1 MLPQARWLNPAVA
14 SSLYQANIYSMITD
28 PSLYLPLLIAGAF
41 AAAFV
46 IGAVGF
52 ADALILNA
60 VWLHIMEPAAAIPL
74 VVACGI
80 LMHVTPLYKLRKTL
94 DFSRLLPFALCGVFG
109 VPIGTWALGYME
121 AQHFK
126 TVIGVFLLAY
136 GIWMLMRP
144 HTSVGEAG
152 GRPADGLI
160 GLGGGFMGGFAGLS
174 GLFPTLW
181 VGVRGWSKSRQRG
194 TYQPFVLIM
203 HALGIVTFA
212 ASGMLT
218 MRTGIDFLW
227 CFPAVVVGSWLG
239 VKIYPYLNDALF
251 KRIILG
257 LILISGATLLL

>member
-1 MLPQARWLNPAVA
+1 MT
-14 SSLYQANIYSMITD
+14 TD

-60 VWLHIMEPAAAIPL
+60 VWLHIMEPAVAIPL

-80 LMHVTPLYKLRKTL
+80 VMHVMPLFKLRKTL
-94 DFSRLLPFALCGVFG
+94 DFSRLWPFAVCGLFG
-109 VPIGTWALGYME
+109 VPLGTWALGYVE
-121 AQHFK
+121 PELFK
-126 TVIGVFLLAY
+126 TIIGGFLLAY
-136 GIWMLMRP
+136 GVWMLARP

-152 GRPADGLI
+152 GRPADGFI
-160 GLGGGFMGGFAGLS
+160 GLSGGFMGGFAGLS

-181 VGVRGWSKSRQRG
+181 VGIRGWPKSRQRG

-203 HALGIVTFA
+203 HGLGIATFA

-218 MRTGIDFLW
+218 VRTGIDFLW
-227 CFPAVVVGSWLG
+227 CLPVVVFGSWLG
-239 VKIYPYLNDALF
+239 VKVYPYLDDILF

-257 LILISGATLLL
+257 LILLSGITLLL

>member
-1 MLPQARWLNPAVA
+1 
-14 SSLYQANIYSMITD
+14 MITD
-28 PSLYLPLLIAGAF
+28 PSLYLLLLIAGAF

-60 VWLHIMEPAAAIPL
+60 VWLHIMEPAVAIPL

-80 LMHVTPLYKLRKTL
+80 LMHITPLFKLRKTL
-94 DFSRLLPFALCGVFG
+94 DFSRLWPFAVCGIFG
-109 VPIGTWALGYME
+109 VPLGTWALGYME
-121 AQHFK
+121 PELFK
-126 TVIGVFLLAY
+126 TIIGGFLFAY
-136 GIWMLMRP
+136 GIWMLARP

-160 GLGGGFMGGFAGLS
+160 GLSGGFMGGFAGLS

-181 VGVRGWSKSRQRG
+181 VGVRGWPKSRQRG
-194 TYQPFVLIM
+194 TYQPFVLVM
-203 HALGIVTFA
+203 HGLGIVTFA

-218 MRTGIDFLW
+218 ARTGIDFLW
-227 CFPAVVVGSWLG
+227 CLPVVVIGSWLG
-239 VKIYPYLNDALF
+239 VKVYPYLNDTLF

-257 LILISGATLLL
+257 LILLSGITLLL

>member
-1 MLPQARWLNPAVA
+1 
-14 SSLYQANIYSMITD
+14 MIID
-28 PSLYLPLLIAGAF
+28 PSLYLLLLIAGAF
-41 AAAFV
+41 TAAFV

-60 VWLHIMEPAAAIPL
+60 VWLHIMAPAVAIPL

-94 DFSRLLPFALCGVFG
+94 DFSRLPPFAVCGVFG
-109 VPIGTWALGYME
+109 VPLGTWALGYIE
-121 AQHFK
+121 PELFK
-126 TVIGVFLLAY
+126 TIIGVFLVVY
-136 GIWMLMRP
+136 GLWMLMRP
-144 HTSVGEAG
+144 HTTVGEAG
-152 GRPADGLI
+152 GRPVDGLV

-203 HALGIVTFA
+203 HGLGIATFA

-218 MRTGIDFLW
+218 ARTGIDFLW
-227 CFPAVVVGSWLG
+227 CLPAVIIGSWLG
-239 VKIYPYLNDALF
+239 VKVYPYLDDALF

-257 LILISGATLLL
+257 LILLSGFTLLL